1 MCPKWDSNPQGH
13 YNLRILSPLP
23 RPVRLFGLFFDFAA
37 ILFLKNVWLTYTPPG
52 MSVNNQEQHTTKIVG
67 I

>member
-1 MCPKWDSNPQGH
+1 
-13 YNLRILSPLP
+13 
-23 RPVRLFGLFFDFAA
+23 
-37 ILFLKNVWLTYTPPG
+37 VWLTYTPPG